1 MKKILVV
8 DDEESIRV
16 LIKEALENDEYEFV
30 EANDGDAALKLVSN
44 NKFDLVITDIV
55 MPKKNGIDL
64 IIGMSKVKSDTPII
78 AISGGGGITGRFEYL
93 PIAKLVGAIYIIEK
107 PFEISSLR
115 ETIELALA
123 S

>member
-30 EANDGDAALKLVSN
+30 EANDGDAALKLLSN

-64 IIGMSKVKSDTPII
+64 IIGMRKVKSDTPII
-78 AISGGGGITGRFEYL
+78 AISGGGGITGRFDYL
-93 PIAKLVGAIYIIEK
+93 PIAKLVGAIFILEK
-107 PFEISSLR
+107 PFEIITLR